1 MENASYKINVQLV
14 KKDYQNFTAFYHKSR
29 FIFSAVFV
37 AVFFGIITWVQFPF
51 NHGIDIFGYLPVLF
65 LAFVFTASYFSL
77 MYQASKM
84 FDNDIA
90 INRPYQVVIDKES
103 VKTISANGETR
114 YEWKDIHGY
123 KINKNEIYIF
133 YTTIKGLI
141 LPLRSF
147 TDAEQEIKV
156 IELITTIDNSK
167 YVKAIRKR
175 NLIRIGIYLVMF
187 GFLIFMIASA
197 LYSAPHSH

>member
-1 MENASYKINVQLV
+1 
-14 KKDYQNFTAFYHKSR
+14 
-29 FIFSAVFV
+29 
-37 AVFFGIITWVQFPF
+37 
-51 NHGIDIFGYLPVLF
+51 
-65 LAFVFTASYFSL
+65 